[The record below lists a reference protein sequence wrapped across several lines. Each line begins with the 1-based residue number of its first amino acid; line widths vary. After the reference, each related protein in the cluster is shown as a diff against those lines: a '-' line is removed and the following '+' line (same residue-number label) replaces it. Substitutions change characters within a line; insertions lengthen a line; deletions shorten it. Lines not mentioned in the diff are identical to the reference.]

1 MRPLSKNG
9 VEKLRKINN
18 ILKRFM
24 SVNFANINRFSTNAG
39 HHIQFPGYKSG
50 RIQDRLILSF
60 I

>member
-24 SVNFANINRFSTNAG
+24 SVSFANINGVSTNAG
-39 HHIQFPGYKSG
+39 HHFELPGYKSA
-50 RIQDRLILSF
+50 RIQDGLILSF